1 MERAVSFR
9 NKKGQRLFG
18 ILHLPEITTPL
29 SRIGVNILNPGLK
42 NRVAPNRINVR
53 IARMLCAR
61 GFPVLRFDPCGIGDS
76 EGELAEGNELNMD
89 LWGMIQRGAF
99 VPDTLVANDFFVR
112 EARLDHLAIIGQCG
126 GAMTAMLAAAR
137 DARVHGVIL
146 VDLPVRLLSS
156 KLDIAELWLD
166 TRTPDE
172 MFREYLK
179 KIFRARS
186 WLNLVSMRSDFTTMK
201 KVISRRFGARPDR
214 DQPGG
219 ATSAGVSDRFLW
231 PLLEACETFRARA
244 GRCSFIFAENDLA
257 IKEFNQDLLPV
268 LRGEDGSLPTG
279 AAMHVVRD
287 ANHIYTEEAW
297 QAELLELVDRFMQ
310 QTATTLSASP
320 G

>member
-29 SRIGVNILNPGLK
+29 RRIGVNILNPGLK

-231 PLLEACETFRARA
+231 PLLEACET
-244 GRCSFIFAENDLA
+244 
-257 IKEFNQDLLPV
+257 LLV
-268 LRGEDGSLPTG
+268 HLRGERPGDQGVQPGPAPGSQGRGRKLADGC
-279 AAMHVVRD
+279 RD
-287 ANHIYTEEAW
+287 ARRQGCESYLYRGGLAGGTSRTRRPIHAADGNNPFGFPGI
-297 QAELLELVDRFMQ
+297 AE
-310 QTATTLSASP
+310 
-320 G
+320 